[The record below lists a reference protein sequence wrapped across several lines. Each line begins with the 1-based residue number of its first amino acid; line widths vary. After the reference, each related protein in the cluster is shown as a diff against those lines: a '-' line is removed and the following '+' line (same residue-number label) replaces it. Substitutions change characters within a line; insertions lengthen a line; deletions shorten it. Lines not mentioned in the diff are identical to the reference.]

1 MRLFFHSI
9 DRDIEMMDG
18 LEASPTILNLLT
30 TMQETV
36 RSQWALI
43 YSNEKR
49 DVKND
54 KDDYFN
60 LNITV
65 NDAFNA
71 IVCERSNYLIDNDME
86 EAEPIDEYI
95 LNELFLSYTIFL
107 DAYSELGFY
116 YVICGNFPFHNMVYF
131 SQQKSMRLAN
141 KRLN

>member
-1 MRLFFHSI
+1 
-9 DRDIEMMDG
+9 
-18 LEASPTILNLLT
+18 
-30 TMQETV
+30 MQEAV
-36 RSQWALI
+36 RDQWALI

-54 KDDYFN
+54 KDAYFN

-71 IVCERSNYLIDNDME
+71 IVCERSNFLIDNEIE
-86 EAEPIDEYI
+86 EAEEIDHYI

-107 DAYSELGFY
+107 DAYSELNYY

-141 KRLN
+141 KRLS